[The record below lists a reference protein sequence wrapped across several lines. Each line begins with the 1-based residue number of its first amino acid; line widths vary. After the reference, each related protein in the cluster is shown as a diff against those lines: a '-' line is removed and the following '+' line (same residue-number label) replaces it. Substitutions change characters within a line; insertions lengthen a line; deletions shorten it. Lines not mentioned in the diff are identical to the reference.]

1 MGVHY
6 YLDEIQE
13 IKKLIYNEIKKKGV
27 EIDKDLYF
35 NEYPLKIREIE
46 TASKEE
52 KPYFNFFKVPIE
64 PKNFVFG
71 GGVSSV
77 MGEIYFSFN
86 IKDILTIEK
95 PLLKIGD
102 QVWGY
107 RGLETVDKSYVV
119 EKQVSSIDY
128 SFIKAQPTCTEQV
141 WGPNKT
147 LDDFQFSTDV

>member
-27 EIDKDLYF
+27 DIDKDLYF

-77 MGEIYFSFN
+77 MGGIYFSFN
-86 IKDILTIEK
+86 IKDN
-95 PLLKIGD
+95 LKYDKQFIRIGEG
-102 QVWGY
+102 VWGY
-107 RGLETVDKSYVV
+107 RGLETVDKTYVV
-119 EKQVSSIDY
+119 EKQISSANY
-128 SFIKAQPTCTEQV
+128 TFVKAQPTCTDQV
-141 WGPNKT
+141 WGPE
-147 LDDFQFSTDV
+147 